1 MYQSR
6 PWLSY
11 LLLAVAILLPNA
23 NHFALGQ
30 EDNSESDF
38 DRLLPRHQLRH
49 YRHQPIRAPH
59 QQQQQQQLPAEAV
72 DDETVVARRSFPN
85 GNMKNC
91 VSCAGRDLF
100 LNFTK
105 EELRVEILRKLGMR
119 APPEV
124 AAKKIMPKHVVRHLV
139 NIFIF
144 YFFILFLKFWEI
156 FRTQVLMVFDYRIVK
171 FLKNIL
177 FIRN

>member
-11 LLLAVAILLPNA
+11 LLLAVAVLLPSV

-30 EDNSESDF
+30 EDNSESDL
-38 DRLLPRHQLRH
+38 DRLSQLHHLRH

-59 QQQQQQQLPAEAV
+59 QQQQHQQQQQLQAEAV

-139 NIFIF
+139 IIF
-144 YFFILFLKFWEI
+144 YILI
-156 FRTQVLMVFDYRIVK
+156 FTCLG
-171 FLKNIL
+171 LNSC
-177 FIRN
+177 